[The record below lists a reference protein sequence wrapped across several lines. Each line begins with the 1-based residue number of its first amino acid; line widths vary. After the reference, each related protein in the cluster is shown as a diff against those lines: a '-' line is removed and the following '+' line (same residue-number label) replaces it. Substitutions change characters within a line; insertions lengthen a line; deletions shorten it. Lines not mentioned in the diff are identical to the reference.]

1 MENKSETWQDRFALT
16 TCAAAEIDQAI
27 PLNASGVAVIYAE
40 SPSKET
46 VFLVLESRTSGLR
59 NQCARRLQT
68 AKFPVGAA
76 LKISFRAEVLATKES
91 EEMHAA
97 CRQQVILAGELRREL
112 RPAMR

>member
-27 PLNASGVAVIYAE
+27 PPNASGVAVIYSE
-40 SPSKET
+40 SPAGET
-46 VFLVLESRTSGLR
+46 VFLVLESRTSALR

-68 AKFPVGAA
+68 AKFPAGVA
-76 LKISFRAEVLATKES
+76 LKISFRTEVLATNEA
-91 EEMHAA
+91 EVMHEV